1 MAEYEVTADG
11 KEILKTLPLTGVRK
25 VIANNL
31 KESWQGLVPMSG
43 FFKYDCTNLIAYKK
57 KLAEEGVKVSF
68 TDLFVALVAE
78 AIRVVPQANAAITE
92 KRIEIYKSVNIG
104 VAVAAPDGSLIV
116 PVLKGVENMGLK
128 DISAGLQDLA
138 KRTREGKIGM
148 ADLTGGTITV
158 SSTGMFDT
166 YGFTQIPAKGQ
177 SFILGFGTIR
187 DEPAVLEDKTIGIR
201 PIMYVS
207 ATADHRVI
215 QGDSGTLF
223 LRTIRDGILD
233 PEKMIRL

>member
-1 MAEYEVTADG
+1 MAEYEITADG
-11 KEILKTLPLTGVRK
+11 KEILTTLPMTGVRK

-31 KESWQGLVPMSG
+31 KESWHNTVPMSG
-43 FFKYDCTNLIAYKK
+43 FFKYDCSGLIAYKK
-57 KLAEEGVKVSF
+57 KLAEEGIKVSF
-68 TDLFVALVAE
+68 TDLFIAIVAE
-78 AIRVVPQANAAITE
+78 AIRVVPQANSSVLE
-92 KRIEIYKSVNIG
+92 KRIEIYKSMNIG

-128 DISAGLQDLA
+128 EISAGLADLA
-138 KRTREGKIGM
+138 KRTRAGQLGM
-148 ADLTGGTITV
+148 EDLTGGTITV

-166 YGFTQIPAKGQ
+166 FGFTQIPALGQ

-187 DEPAVLEDKTIGIR
+187 DEAVVLEDKSIAVR
-201 PIMYVS
+201 PIIHVS

-223 LRTIRDGILD
+223 LRTIKKGIMH
-233 PEKMIRL
+233 PEDMIKL

>member
-11 KEILKTLPLTGVRK
+11 KEILKALPLTGVRK

-31 KESWQGLVPMSG
+31 KESWQNTVPMSG

-57 KLAEEGVKVSF
+57 KLAEEGIKVSF
-68 TDLFVALVAE
+68 TDLFIAITAE
-78 AIRVVPQANAAITE
+78 AIRKVPQANAAVTE
-92 KRIEIYKSVNIG
+92 KRIEIYKSMNIG

-128 DISAGLQDLA
+128 EIAAGLADLA

-148 ADLTGGTITV
+148 EDLMGGTITV

-166 YGFTQIPAKGQ
+166 FGFTQIPAKGQ
-177 SFILGFGTIR
+177 SFIVGFGTIR
-187 DEPAVLEDKTIGIR
+187 DEAVVLEDKTIAVR
-201 PIMYVS
+201 PVMYVS

-223 LRTIRDGILD
+223 MRTIKNGILN
-233 PEKMIRL
+233 PEEVIKL